1 MMTTRSATSY
11 KDIQKR
17 CPALFNNSNALIAI
31 ILDEKDISDWKDKQ
45 QTALAQNGKNPSWA
59 EIGVVFDDPSIVV
72 LRDLVE
78 FPGGYR
84 NGYIRIYNR
93 AYLESGAAGVVVLP
107 EKDGK
112 ILLFQHYRHATR
124 MRHWEIPRGFGKPG
138 VDAKTQAIAEVKE
151 EINGDVAEIYE
162 LGVVYNNTGLE
173 GNPINLF
180 FARMAS
186 VGEMEIQEGIEN
198 PIWVSVSE
206 LETMIADGEVTDGF
220 TIAAYT
226 RAKLK
231 GLI

>member
-1 MMTTRSATSY
+1 MKNYLRLAEE
-11 KDIQKR
+11 KPDLFGNAN
-17 CPALFNNSNALIAI
+17 ALFKI
-31 ILDEKDISDWKDKQ
+31 ITDISEINAWSKKDKNS
-45 QTALAQNGKNPSWA
+45 AQ
-59 EIGVVFDDPSIVV
+59 IGIVFDDPRIVI

-84 NGYIRIYNR
+84 NGYIRLYNR
-93 AYLESGAAGVVVLP
+93 AYLEGGAAGVVMLP

-112 ILLFQHYRHATR
+112 LLLIQHYRHATR

-138 VDAKTQAIAEVKE
+138 VDAVTQATAELE
-151 EINGDVAEIYE
+151 EEVGGKVGQFVS
-162 LGVVYNNTGLE
+162 LGTFYNNTGLE

-180 FARMAS
+180 LARMAS

-206 LETMIADGEVTDGF
+206 LEKMIADGEITDGF

-226 RAKLK
+226 KAKLK

>member
-1 MMTTRSATSY
+1 MKMNNYDSIRQSLPS
-11 KDIQKR
+11 
-17 CPALFNNSNALIAI
+17 LFDNSNALIKI
-31 ILDEKDISDWKDKQ
+31 IENDKEVLEWQEERHKKNQERGDPQQWADIG
-45 QTALAQNGKNPSWA
+45 L
-59 EIGVVFDDPSIVV
+59 VFDDPSILV

-93 AYLESGAAGVVVLP
+93 AYLEGGAAGVVVLP

-112 ILLFQHYRHATR
+112 VLLFQHYRHATR

-138 VDAKTQAIAEVKE
+138 IDAKTQAINEVRE
-151 EINGDVAEIYE
+151 EINGDVAELFE
-162 LGVVYNNTGLE
+162 LGIVYNNTGLE

-180 FARMAS
+180 LARMAS
-186 VGEMEIQEGIEN
+186 IGEMEIQEGIEN
-198 PIWVSVSE
+198 PIWVSVPE
-206 LETMIADGEVTDGF
+206 LEKMIADGEITDGF

-226 RAKLK
+226 KAKLK

>member
-1 MMTTRSATSY
+1 MNIGTY
-11 KDIQKR
+11 KTIRDFI
-17 CPALFNNSNALIAI
+17 PSLFDNSNALIRI
-31 ILDEKDISDWKDKQ
+31 INDENEISVWQERKRVELEKK
-45 QTALAQNGKNPSWA
+45 GVSPSWA
-59 EIGVVFDDPSIVV
+59 EIGIVLDDPSLLV

-93 AYLESGAAGVVVLP
+93 AYLEGGAAGVVVLP

-112 ILLFQHYRHATR
+112 LLLFQHYRHATR
-124 MRHWEIPRGFGKPG
+124 MRHWEVPRGFGASG
-138 VDAKTQAIAEVKE
+138 VDAKTQAITEVKE
-151 EINGDVAEIYE
+151 EINGEVAEIFE
-162 LGVVYNNTGLE
+162 LGTVYNNTGLE

-180 FARMAS
+180 LARMAS
-186 VGEMEIQEGIEN
+186 VGEMEVEEGIEN

-206 LETMIADGEVTDGF
+206 LEKMIADGEITDGF

>member
-1 MMTTRSATSY
+1 MNYSSLV
-11 KDIQKR
+11 KSH
-17 CPALFNNSNALIAI
+17 PGLFDNENALIKI
-31 ILDEKDISDWKDKQ
+31 IGDNNEISNWQEQKRIEMQKRG
-45 QTALAQNGKNPSWA
+45 ASHAWA
-59 EIGVVFDDPSIVV
+59 EIGVILDDPSLLV

-78 FPGGYR
+78 FPGGHR

-93 AYLESGAAGVVVLP
+93 AYLEGGAAGEVVLP

-112 ILLFQHYRHATR
+112 LLLFQHYRHATR
-124 MRHWEIPRGFGKPG
+124 MRHWEIPRGFGKSG
-138 VDAKTQAIAEVKE
+138 VDAKTHAITEVKE
-151 EINGDVAEIYE
+151 EIGGEVAEIFD
-162 LGVVYNNTGLE
+162 LGIVYNNTGLE

-180 FARMAS
+180 LARMAS
-186 VGEMEIQEGIEN
+186 IGEMEIQEGIEN

-206 LETMIADGEVTDGF
+206 LEKMIADGEITDGF

>member
-1 MMTTRSATSY
+1 MKMKMNNYVSIRQSLPS
-11 KDIQKR
+11 
-17 CPALFNNSNALIAI
+17 LFDNSNALIKI
-31 ILDEKDISDWKDKQ
+31 IENDKEVLEWQEEGRKKLQKRGDSQQWADIG
-45 QTALAQNGKNPSWA
+45 L
-59 EIGVVFDDPSIVV
+59 VFDDPSILV

-93 AYLESGAAGVVVLP
+93 AYLEGGAAGVVVLP

-112 ILLFQHYRHATR
+112 VLLFQHYRHATR
-124 MRHWEIPRGFGKPG
+124 MRHWEIPRGFGKSG
-138 VDAKTQAIAEVKE
+138 VDAKTHAITEVKE
-151 EINGDVAEIYE
+151 EINGDVAEIFE
-162 LGVVYNNTGLE
+162 LGIVYNNTGLE

-186 VGEMEIQEGIEN
+186 VGEMQLEEGIEK
-198 PIWVSVSE
+198 PIWVTVSE
-206 LETMIADGEVTDGF
+206 LEKMIADGEITDGF

-226 RAKLK
+226 KAKLK

>member
-1 MMTTRSATSY
+1 MKINAYETI
-11 KDIQKR
+11 KDSL
-17 CPALFNNSNALIAI
+17 PELFDNSNALIKIVGNAHEVSQWQEQRRMALRERGVSETWADI
-31 ILDEKDISDWKDKQ
+31 GLILD
-45 QTALAQNGKNPSWA
+45 
-59 EIGVVFDDPSIVV
+59 DPGLLV

-93 AYLESGAAGVVVLP
+93 AYLEGGAAGVVVLP

-124 MRHWEIPRGFGKPG
+124 KRHWEIPRGFGESG
-138 VDAKTQAIAEVKE
+138 VDARTQAIKEVRE
-151 EINGDVAEIYE
+151 EVNGEVAEIFE
-162 LGVVYNNTGLE
+162 LGVIYNNNGLE

-180 FARMAS
+180 LARMAS

-206 LETMIADGEVTDGF
+206 LEKMIADGEITDGF

-226 RAKLK
+226 KAKLK

>member
-1 MMTTRSATSY
+1 MTTSY
-11 KDIQKR
+11 LRILQDNPLLQ
-17 CPALFNNSNALIAI
+17 NNQNALIKLI
-31 ILDEKDISDWKDKQ
+31 VDQEEITSWQVQ
-45 QTALAQNGKNPSWA
+45 QRKSLIDAHKPQAWA
-59 EIGVVFDDPSIVV
+59 DIGVVLDDPSLLV

-93 AYLESGAAGVVVLP
+93 AYLEGGAAGVAVLP

-112 ILLFQHYRHATR
+112 ILVFQHYRHATR
-124 MRHWEIPRGFGKPG
+124 MRHWEIPRGFGESG
-138 VDAKTQAIAEVKE
+138 VDANTHAKTEVKE
-151 EINGDVAEIYE
+151 EINGEVADIFE
-162 LGVVYNNTGLE
+162 LGIVYNNTGLE

-180 FARMAS
+180 LARMAS
-186 VGEMEIQEGIEN
+186 VGEMEVEEGIEN

-206 LETMIADGEVTDGF
+206 LEKMIADEEITDGF

>member
-1 MMTTRSATSY
+1 MNKYLESLNKFPQLAGSDKDPIRVIKDQSAIEQWQVERRT
-11 KDIQKR
+11 K
-17 CPALFNNSNALIAI
+17 LIDASKSP
-31 ILDEKDISDWKDKQ
+31 E
-45 QTALAQNGKNPSWA
+45 WA
-59 EIGVVFDDPSIVV
+59 DIGVVFDDPSIVI

-78 FPGGYR
+78 FPGGFR

-93 AYLESGAAGVVVLP
+93 AYLEGGAAGVVILP

-112 ILLFQHYRHATR
+112 LLLIQHYRHATR
-124 MRHWEIPRGFGKPG
+124 MFHWEIPRGFGESG
-138 VDAKTQAIAEVKE
+138 IDAETQAKVELKE
-151 EINGDVAEIYE
+151 EIGGEVAEIFN
-162 LGVVYNNTGLE
+162 LGIVYNNTGLE

-180 FARMAS
+180 LARMAS
-186 VGEMEIQEGIEN
+186 VGEMEVEEGIEN

-206 LETMIADGEVTDGF
+206 LEKTIADGEITDGF

>member
-1 MMTTRSATSY
+1 MKINTYEVIKESLPEFF
-11 KDIQKR
+11 D
-17 CPALFNNSNALIAI
+17 NSNALIKI
-31 ILDEKDISDWKDKQ
+31 IENGDEISQWQKQ
-45 QTALAQNGKNPSWA
+45 RRAVLQECGAPEGWA
-59 EIGVVFDDPSIVV
+59 EIGLILDDPSLLV

-78 FPGGYR
+78 FPGGHR

-93 AYLESGAAGVVVLP
+93 AYLEGGAAGVVVLP

-124 MRHWEIPRGFGKPG
+124 MRHWEIPRGFGKSG
-138 VDAKTQAIAEVKE
+138 VDAKTHAITEVKE
-151 EINGDVAEIYE
+151 EINGDVAEIFE

-180 FARMAS
+180 LARMAS

-198 PIWVSVSE
+198 PIWVLVSE
-206 LETMIADGEVTDGF
+206 LERMIADGEITDGF

-226 RAKLK
+226 KAKLK